1 MSYLYSKFEKL
12 CEDRSVRPSDVS
24 KATGVSTATISSW
37 KKGRYSP
44 KIDKLNKIADYFGV
58 DSSYFSDEVQK
69 SDNSDT
75 NSSGYYLDPETAKA
89 AQEVFDDPNLRILF
103 DAARDSRPEDIR
115 MAADMLKRFKETNP
129 DG

>member
-1 MSYLYSKFEKL
+1 MIEYSKFKDL
-12 CEDRSVRPSDVS
+12 LDAKGVSSYTVS
-24 KATGVSTATISSW
+24 KATHISQSVLSDWKNGKST
-37 KKGRYSP
+37 P
-44 KIDKLNKIADYFGV
+44 KLDKIQKIADYFGV
-58 DSSYFSDEVQK
+58 STSYFMEEGE
-69 SDNSDT
+69 NA

-115 MAADMLKRFKETNP
+115 MAADMLKRFKETNL